1 MPIVNNAGNKQ
12 MNVHKMQIKE
22 GNHGNLPRVT
32 SPLEPVTL
40 ISQWRIKT
48 PRRTAGT
55 SRNQE
60 ASGRGQTAGKRV
72 AKQLKANHEGKPAW
86 G

>member
-1 MPIVNNAGNKQ
+1 
-12 MNVHKMQIKE
+12 MNVGKMQIKE

-32 SPLEPVTL
+32 SPWHLSHL
-40 ISQWRIKT
+40 SLSGGIKAQRET
-48 PRRTAGT
+48 YLNTGT

-60 ASGRGQTAGKRV
+60 ADGRGQTADKRV

-86 G
+86 R